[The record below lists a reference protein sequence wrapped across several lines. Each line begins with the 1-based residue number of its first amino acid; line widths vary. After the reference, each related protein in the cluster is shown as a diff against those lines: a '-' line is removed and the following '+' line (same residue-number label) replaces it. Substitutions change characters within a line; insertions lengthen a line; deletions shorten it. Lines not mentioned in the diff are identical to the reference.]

1 MRFWT
6 KHEFELAFGQNDE
19 TETTKS
25 HNFFRPLYLYNSSDK
40 YLKMLQKILHKI
52 GLNEKEIKIYL
63 ASLSFGS
70 QPASVIAKNTKI
82 ARPTVYD
89 IFKNLIKKG
98 LASKTEKHGGT
109 YFQVLPPENLIRY
122 LEREHEKISRDFEQN
137 KKEVEDLLPV
147 LKSLQNPLSSKPKVK
162 FFEGEKGVMEA
173 YEDTLKSRENI
184 RAYANV
190 EEMYKGL
197 PKFFPD
203 YFKRRTEAGIF
214 IHTICPDNE
223 KSIERK
229 SYDQVELRE
238 IRLID
243 KEKYEFSPEFNI
255 YDNKVMIASW
265 REKMAILIESEEIA
279 DFHKKMF
286 DLLWSYLKK

>member
-1 MRFWT
+1 
-6 KHEFELAFGQNDE
+6 
-19 TETTKS
+19 
-25 HNFFRPLYLYNSSDK
+25 
-40 YLKMLQKILHKI
+40 MLENILQKI
-52 GLNEKEIKIYL
+52 GLNKKEIKIYL

-70 QPASVIAKNTKI
+70 QPASVIAKNTSI

-122 LEREHEKISRDFEQN
+122 LEREYEKISRDFQQQREEMQN
-137 KKEVEDLLPV
+137 ILPV

-214 IHTICPDNE
+214 INTICPDNK

-229 SYDQVELRE
+229 SYDHEEARE

-243 KEKYEFSPEFNI
+243 RKKYEFSPEFNI

-286 DLLWSYLKK
+286 DLLWSYLKQ